1 MSDEPVLVERNGPK
15 LYITLNR
22 PQVINALTLDML
34 RIIDRAL
41 DDAERD
47 ESIRVLILRGAGERG
62 FCAGLDTKVLAE
74 LREKGAEEGPLTFV
88 RLYAVAKRL
97 DSFPKPVITLV
108 HGHCI
113 AAGAQLATAGDIV
126 VAGESLK
133 LLENELRS
141 TGFNDESWAIRL
153 GRNLGKLRANR
164 FLLLMERLDGPTAQ
178 QLGLVTLVVP
188 DDQLAAKG
196 EEIADQIA
204 SYLPQVVSRSL
215 ALVEQGAYG
224 LH

>member
-1 MSDEPVLVERNGPK
+1 MSDEPVLVERKGPK

-22 PQVINALTLDML
+22 PQAINALTLEML

-41 DDAERD
+41 DEAERD
-47 ESIRVLILRGAGERG
+47 EEVRVVILRGAGDRG
-62 FCAGLDTKVLAE
+62 FCSGLDTKVLAE
-74 LREKGAEEGPLTFV
+74 LRERGAEEGPLTFV

-126 VAGESLK
+126 LAGESLK

-204 SYLPQVVSRSL
+204 SYLPEVVSRSL
-215 ALVEQGAYG
+215 LLVEQGAYG
-224 LH
+224 QH